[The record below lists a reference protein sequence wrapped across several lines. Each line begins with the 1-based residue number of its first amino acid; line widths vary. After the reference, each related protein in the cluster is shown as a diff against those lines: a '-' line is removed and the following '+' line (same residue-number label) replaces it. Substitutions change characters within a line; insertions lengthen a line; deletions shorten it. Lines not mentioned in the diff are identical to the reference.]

1 MDTVSSI
8 NILRAQFLRIC
19 PEKDQ
24 MSRLMKPYIPIDGEE
39 AVLNYGS
46 DTFDNVDSKI
56 ADIYKNPDGT
66 SILGE
71 LESPPISKNFMD
83 SYATIAKARMKKN
96 AEERNYVSRSDTMR
110 FGHEKLEETE
120 IPEVSNIAAKDG
132 KFSTPERDNQLIDNA
147 NINDHD
153 NHTMKRD
160 SISTSILTDELNDNT
175 VYDHPTDK
183 KKENKK
189 SGLPF
194 VRIFKSK
201 RDGSSSDSRKQ
212 GHTGSSSGKK
222 NNATSN
228 SRSSSNNNNNNN
240 HNNINGNNLSV
251 SNKSSRTFENSSR
264 KSPQTLKVNQGHVR
278 RRSKYSMN
286 FDYDENLD
294 EEEEDEDED
303 EEGADIHSKFFR
315 LESGSTNASESH
327 SKAEHISSKNASIA
341 NGNGSRLLNSAQ
353 FYNNNGNSSNAG
365 TTNSK
370 HGNEKANNQGIN
382 KSKQNGGQSV
392 AQKGGPL
399 ELGKS
404 LSSINGS
411 VLTTDPTV
419 ESKAAK
425 SVSGNELKSLH
436 GDDDVISDI
445 DSFIEAQ
452 NLEEI
457 DFDTENNGLNKIIS
471 DESNRDIPSINEIDT
486 ERTSLAAD
494 DVSSSDASS
503 YGKSLLGS
511 DYSADDLIKPDVSSL
526 DSNSIIGPVEMQ
538 THTIPSNSI
547 PMSLTGYGLYHG
559 ADESTINN
567 VFNKAVQ
574 NLKNPASSSGKKE
587 RLPSAFYDSTAN
599 STTNN
604 GFLDNGVMSKSKTA
618 HVRSVS
624 NSSDPTKYNKY
635 DNRQFKR
642 ESTGQKCNSNTN
654 SSTDQLMKTKRMDGL
669 QIEKK
674 TDFEAPRDAKSQ
686 LSYLFQKKKQN
697 AGNPLNAL
705 DYFSFVS
712 GSKVQKSD
720 SMALEVYIQS
730 SKKYK
735 KVPFSIDV
743 RKSSTVFEVIGY
755 ILYSYC
761 NDFKPPNFDEDG
773 IGSPKASDPNAF
785 SLSIVD
791 EDGEPFEDNFGRLD
805 RKSEIQTVSDNEV
818 VLCDVSE
825 QERKSNIQSTP
836 LPYDI
841 NGDVIDGMQSGGISR
856 SSSISKSE
864 KINQLSFYKP
874 IVQSTEDLENTDG
887 TKTIPVTVYL
897 YPNLNPKFNFTIITV
912 NVTSKINDI
921 LVKYCKMK
929 NLDPNEYLL
938 KVADKMETYD
948 LNDTVLKLDGS
959 TAVELISKKEA
970 REKKMEKL
978 KADPTIPVLPTI
990 QSSDTTPLTL
1000 EPSTSYFKAKPDEKY
1015 KSMKSGSKSKKGS
1028 SKYKLGLAKQSS
1040 FTSSNSVGAG
1050 AGTGSNH
1057 NSNSS
1062 GGNIIANG
1070 TSTLFKSKNSSKSSL
1085 HGPLQFYHL
1094 NRSQSNMDNR
1104 ASYSKSVGTSDIST
1118 SNVGANN
1125 FQDLFSGA
1133 YHRYRVW
1140 RRQQMSFI
1148 NKHERTLALDGDY
1161 IYIVPP
1167 EGRMHWHEN
1176 IKTKSLHISQVVL
1189 VKKSKSAP
1197 ENFKIYVRRGHDDIK
1212 RYYFEASSPQECTE
1226 IVTRLQ
1232 NLMSAYKMNV
1242 K

>member
-1 MDTVSSI
+1 MDTVGSI
-8 NILRAQFLRIC
+8 NMLRAQFLRIC

-24 MSRLMKPYIPIDGEE
+24 MSRIMKPYIPLVDEE
-39 AVLNYGS
+39 AVMNYGAAN
-46 DTFDNVDSKI
+46 FDNMDSKI
-56 ADIYKNPDGT
+56 SDIYKNPDGST
-66 SILGE
+66 ILGE
-71 LESPPISKNFMD
+71 LESPPISKNFME
-83 SYATIAKARMKKN
+83 SYASIAKARMKKN
-96 AEERNYVSRSDTMR
+96 GGEERSYVSQRQ
-110 FGHEKLEETE
+110 FGDQKLEEAGINGDAQNNE
-120 IPEVSNIAAKDG
+120 IKDVKYSATQHGNHVMESSNING
-132 KFSTPERDNQLIDNA
+132 HDNQTSNTL
-147 NINDHD
+147 
-153 NHTMKRD
+153 MKQ
-160 SISTSILTDELNDNT
+160 SFISTSMLNEELNDST
-175 VYDHPTDK
+175 VYDHPSEK

-189 SGLPF
+189 TGLPF

-201 RDGSSSDSRKQ
+201 REEKTPSSKSSN
-212 GHTGSSSGKK
+212 GHHKPAGKK
-222 NNATSN
+222 VGHVSN
-228 SRSSSNNNNNNN
+228 SRSSSNNNQN
-240 HNNINGNNLSV
+240 HNNLSV
-251 SNKSSRTFENSSR
+251 SNKSSRNFENSSKR
-264 KSPQTLKVNQGHVR
+264 SPQALKVSQGHTR

-315 LESGSTNASESH
+315 LESGSTNGSVTN
-327 SKAEHISSKNASIA
+327 SKMEHISSKNASVA

-353 FYNNNGNSSNAG
+353 FYNNNANSSNAG

-370 HGNEKANNQGIN
+370 HGNDKSGSQGNN
-382 KSKQNGGQSV
+382 KSKINGGQSV

-399 ELGKS
+399 DLGKS
-404 LSSINGS
+404 MSSIDGS
-411 VLTTDPTV
+411 LLTTDPAT
-419 ESKAAK
+419 ESKTAK

-436 GDDDVISDI
+436 GEDDVISDI

-457 DFDTENNGLNKIIS
+457 DFDTEENGLNKIVS
-471 DESNRDIPSINEIDT
+471 DESNRDMPSINDTDT
-486 ERTSLAAD
+486 ERTSLAAEE
-494 DVSSSDASS
+494 VSSSDASS

-511 DYSADDLIKPDVSSL
+511 DYSADDLIKPEVSSL
-526 DSNSIIGPVEMQ
+526 DSNSIMVVSDIQ

-547 PMSLTGYGLYHG
+547 PISVNGYGLYHG
-559 ADESTINN
+559 ADESTIDN

-574 NLKNPASSSGKKE
+574 NLKNPASSSSKKE
-587 RLPSAFYDSTAN
+587 RLTPNFYDSTAN

-604 GFLDNGVMSKSKTA
+604 EFYDNGVTGKSGLNSKPA
-618 HVRSVS
+618 HIRSIS

-635 DNRQFKR
+635 DNRHKR
-642 ESTGQKCNSNTN
+642 ESTGQKSNSNPN
-654 SSTDQLMKTKRMDGL
+654 SSTDQLVRSKKIDGL

-674 TDFEAPRDAKSQ
+674 TDFGAPHDTKSQ

-720 SMALEVYIQS
+720 SMALDVYIQS

-735 KVPFSIDV
+735 RVPFSIEV
-743 RKSSTVFEVIGY
+743 RRTATVFEVIGF

-761 NDFKPPNFDEDG
+761 NNFKPENFDNDG
-773 IGSPKASDPNAF
+773 IGSPKASDPNSF
-785 SLSIVD
+785 SLNIVD
-791 EDGEPFEDNFGRLD
+791 EDGEPFEDSFGRLD

-818 VLCDVSE
+818 VLCNVSE
-825 QERKSNIQSTP
+825 SEHKSNMVVTP

-874 IVQSTEDLENTDG
+874 IVQSTEDLETTDG

-897 YPNLNPKFNFTIITV
+897 FPNLNPKFNYTIITV

-948 LNDTVLKLDGS
+948 LNDTILKLDGS
-959 TAVELISKKEA
+959 TSVEIISKKEA

-1000 EPSTSYFKAKPDEKY
+1000 EATNSYLKMKPDDKY
-1015 KSMKSGSKSKKGS
+1015 KNMKSGSKSKKS
-1028 SKYKLGLAKQSS
+1028 STKYKLGLTKQGSL
-1040 FTSSNSVGAG
+1040 SSNHSGGGG
-1050 AGTGSNH
+1050 AGT
-1057 NSNSS
+1057 NSNQNMNT
-1062 GGNIIANG
+1062 GGNLIGNG
-1070 TSTLFKSKNSSKSSL
+1070 TSSLFKSKNSSKSSL

-1104 ASYSKSVGTSDIST
+1104 ANYNKSMNNGNNSAT
-1118 SNVGANN
+1118 NVSSNN

-1148 NKHERTLALDGDY
+1148 SKHERTLALDGDY

-1197 ENFKIYVRRGHDDIK
+1197 ENFKIYVRRSHDDIK
-1212 RYYFEASSPQECTE
+1212 RYYFEAASPQECTE